1 MATNIPRSKIKD
13 ATQEM
18 GINSSENKAGAVE
31 MLSYISL
38 NCERQQFV
46 FYQPDS
52 KNISG
57 GGLEAA
63 CTKVEIQFVLKIE
76 FSGRFRPFK

>member
-1 MATNIPRSKIKD
+1 MATNIQRSK
-13 ATQEM
+13 
-18 GINSSENKAGAVE
+18 
-31 MLSYISL
+31 MLYKRWASTLRKTRPGQLKCCFIFRSIASDNNLYFISL
-38 NCERQQFV
+38 PVRIF
-46 FYQPDS
+46 P
-52 KNISG
+52 